1 MYKMCGAWKM
11 TTNYEKIKAILE
23 ARDCIAER
31 IKCRKCKI
39 QEVCQ
44 SLQIKQWLES
54 EEE

>member
-1 MYKMCGAWKM
+1 M
-11 TTNYEKIKAILE
+11 NNFEKIKATLE
-23 ARDCIAER
+23 ARDCKPER

-54 EEE
+54 EEFDEE